1 MNEKKL
7 VPIPCG
13 LRKGELCL
21 RKGGCVFQTADGKCA
36 PAVGADLFPK
46 VKKTFY
52 CVCSSYY
59 DDGRVVAN
67 VIDSKE
73 ADEKPASDYIPGRH
87 SDNYFDW
94 FDNMAEAEAFARECY
109 KA

>member
-7 VPIPCG
+7 VPILCG
-13 LRKGELCL
+13 LKNGEVCL
-21 RKGGCVFQTADGKCA
+21 NKGGCVFQTADGKCA

-67 VIDSKE
+67 VVDSKE
-73 ADEKPASDYIPGRH
+73 ADEKPASDFKAGRRCDVYI
-87 SDNYFDW
+87 DW
-94 FDNMAEAEAFARECY
+94 FDSMSEAEAFARECY